1 MMEWLT
7 EFRDWFSENKGL
19 SAILVGAS
27 LLTLIISAIAVPV
40 VIRRMPSD
48 YFLESSPRV
57 EAYRESHPVLRMVFM
72 IFKNLFGGILFLGG
86 VLMLITPGQGV
97 LTIMIGLMLM
107 DFPGKRNLEIWLV
120 KIKPINSAINWM
132 RKRADKPPLLLPSD

>member
-1 MMEWLT
+1 
-7 EFRDWFSENKGL
+7 
-19 SAILVGAS
+19 
-27 LLTLIISAIAVPV
+27 
-40 VIRRMPSD
+40 
-48 YFLESSPRV
+48 
-57 EAYRESHPVLRMVFM
+57 MVFM

>member
-7 EFRDWFSENKGL
+7 DFRDWFSENKGL
-19 SAILVGAS
+19 SAILAGAS
-27 LLTLIISAIAVPV
+27 LLTLIISAIAVPI
-40 VIRRMPSD
+40 VIRRMPND
-48 YFLESSPRV
+48 YFLESSPRA
-57 EAYRESHPVLRMVFM
+57 EAYRERHPVLRMIFM

-107 DFPGKRNLEIWLV
+107 DFPGKRSLEIWLV
-120 KIKPINSAINWM
+120 KIKPINTAINWM